1 MRFIPLPVEDRGILA
16 LGDKDAKEIDI
27 VLDHYGVLNP
37 IEIRRSSN
45 PGKEFTRVFSVLD
58 RASVPRGNGAIIC
71 MKQELSAIDR
81 NNYVVPVWL
90 I

>member
-1 MRFIPLPVEDRGILA
+1 MRSIPLPAEDRGILA

-27 VLDHYGVLNP
+27 VLDHDGVLNP
-37 IEIRRSSN
+37 IEIKRSSN
-45 PGKEFTRVFSVLD
+45 PGKELTRVFSVLD